1 MEPQL
6 SINIRKTNMKDT
18 KQIIDDC
25 GIADTR
31 AGSFLADIV
40 SRKFTPFHA
49 AGAIEETMGEI
60 IGALYRRIEKLE
72 GYEAGYRATLSK
84 ILLWLDD
91 LGYGNS
97 SLSIADNILQTL
109 GEQRARIEELEE
121 EKECHIAE
129 IKALESAVAG
139 NAERIVKLEEEN
151 ASFIKDLKLQSE
163 RLAELET
170 WNGENQGV

>member
-6 SINIRKTNMKDT
+6 SINIRKDTNMKDT

-31 AGSFLADIV
+31 AGSFLALIV

-49 AGAIEETMGEI
+49 DGAIVETMGEI
-60 IGALYRRIEKLE
+60 IGALYRRIETLE
-72 GYEAGYRATLSK
+72 NGPYEAEEGADVCSVCDTVFAPKTLLA
-84 ILLWLDD
+84 INEAEFELICPECML
-91 LGYGNS
+91 
-97 SLSIADNILQTL
+97 
-109 GEQRARIEELEE
+109 ARI
-121 EKECHIAE
+121 K
-129 IKALESAVAG
+129 
-139 NAERIVKLEEEN
+139 KLEEEN

-170 WNGENQGV
+170 WNEENQGI

>member
-1 MEPQL
+1 M
-6 SINIRKTNMKDT
+6 KTIKE
-18 KQIIDDC
+18 IAADC
-25 GIADTR
+25 GLDSHSLRPSTLEKIVNDIYT
-31 AGSFLADIV
+31 GSTLY
-40 SRKFTPFHA
+40 
-49 AGAIEETMGEI
+49 EESLYEI

-109 GEQRARIEELEE
+109 GEQRERIEKLEE
-121 EKECHIAE
+121 QKECYIAE

-139 NAERIVKLEEEN
+139 NASRIAKLEEEAYRDEWN
-151 ASFIKDLKLQSE
+151 CPSCGGESE
-163 RLAELET
+163 DDDDARRCHPCGLRFPPAEEAP
-170 WNGENQGV
+170 